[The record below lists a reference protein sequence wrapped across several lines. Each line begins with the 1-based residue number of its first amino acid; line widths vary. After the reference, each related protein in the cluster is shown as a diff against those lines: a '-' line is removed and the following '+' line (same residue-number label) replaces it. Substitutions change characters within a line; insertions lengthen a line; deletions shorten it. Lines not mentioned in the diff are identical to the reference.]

1 MSDDW
6 PLTVTERDDVFDSAR
21 ELTGGDAD
29 RICHELD
36 ALDDGDGRVAVWL
49 QDWLADEKPLAT
61 VENARRV
68 ALAWIVRETDK
79 AVGVSQVPP
88 AERGE
93 DADLVFVPKSQARVF
108 EHRAVLE
115 ERRGVGHASTSPYT
129 MSAMPAF
136 SAYFRSTSRIFDCMT
151 STSRSSYPAASSVI
165 SKSW

>member
-6 PLTVTERDDVFDSAR
+6 PLTVSERDDVFDSAR

-36 ALDDGDGRVAVWL
+36 ALDDGDGRVVVWL
-49 QDWLADEKPLAT
+49 PDWLADEKALTT

-68 ALAWIVRETDK
+68 ALAWLVRETDK

-108 EHRAVLE
+108 E
-115 ERRGVGHASTSPYT
+115 RGRVESLATPQSGLGDFA
-129 MSAMPAF
+129 
-136 SAYFRSTSRIFDCMT
+136 
-151 STSRSSYPAASSVI
+151 
-165 SKSW
+165 